1 MSQVG
6 YARVSSTGQS
16 LEVQLNKLQH
26 CNKVFSEKK
35 SATSTNGRTE
45 LKDCLS
51 YLREGDQLV
60 ITRLDRLARSVLES
74 MQNRG
79 RQLSNLFQFFIIRR
93 PKAGIPASKHLFQF
107 AVEYPCPHLQE

>member
-16 LEVQLNKLQH
+16 LAVQLAKLQH

-35 SATSTNGRTE
+35 SATSTNGRTA

-60 ITRLDRLARSVLES
+60 ITRQLTELGVPTRNKSLAGSV
-74 MQNRG
+74 
-79 RQLSNLFQFFIIRR
+79 
-93 PKAGIPASKHLFQF
+93 P
-107 AVEYPCPHLQE
+107 